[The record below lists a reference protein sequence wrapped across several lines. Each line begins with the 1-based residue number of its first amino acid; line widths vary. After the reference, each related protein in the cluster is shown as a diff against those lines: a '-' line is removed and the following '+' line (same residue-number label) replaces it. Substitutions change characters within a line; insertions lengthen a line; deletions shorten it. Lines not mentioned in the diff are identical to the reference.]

1 MASAARPTGL
11 RTDGRLRLNH
21 LTTGHRS
28 YLTGLRS
35 GFWLGFSGSL
45 DFLDRFEELALK
57 FRPVSIVQPRLY
69 IGSVSGTKPSCIIL
83 PIWLFLFGVVTE
95 RIETG
100 VDALPA

>member
-1 MASAARPTGL
+1 MNYVTAE
-11 RTDGRLRLNH
+11 
-21 LTTGHRS
+21 HRF
-28 YLTGLRS
+28 YLAGLRS

-45 DFLDRFEELALK
+45 DFLDRLAESLFK

-69 IGSVSGTKPSCIIL
+69 IGSVSGLKPLYVSL

-100 VDALPA
+100 VDTLFVPH